1 MKRTVSSLIVLL
13 ALVTVA
19 SARAAEGPAMTATR
33 QLDLAALHMAAT
45 AQEQAKAGAL
55 SPQAAETVEGFAA
68 LVRDF
73 RFQLEA
79 DFASSIQ
86 AQVAWSE
93 VIDGFVAT
101 RDLLHDNDSRA
112 LRHELLRVHALMN
125 RLDRGFGG
133 SGFWSGPRGWNG

>member
-1 MKRTVSSLIVLL
+1 MKRTVLSLIVLL
-13 ALVTVA
+13 ALVAVG
-19 SARAAEGPAMTATR
+19 SAQAAEGPAMTATR

-45 AQEQAKAGAL
+45 AQDQAKAGAL
-55 SPQAAETVEGFAA
+55 STQAAETVEGFAA

-86 AQVAWSE
+86 AQVAWAE

-101 RDLLHDNDSRA
+101 RDLLSDSDSRA
-112 LRHELLRVHALMN
+112 LRHELLRIHALMN
-125 RLDRGFGG
+125 RLDRRFGG
-133 SGFWSGPRGWNG
+133 SGFWSGPHGWNG

>member
-1 MKRTVSSLIVLL
+1 MRRTVLSLIVLL
-13 ALVTVA
+13 ALGAVA

-55 SPQAAETVEGFAA
+55 SRPAAETVEGFAA

-86 AQVAWSE
+86 AQVAWAQ

-101 RDLLHDNDSRA
+101 RDLLSDSDSRA

-125 RLDRGFGG
+125 RLDRSFGG

>member
-1 MKRTVSSLIVLL
+1 MKRTALSLIALL
-13 ALVTVA
+13 ALVAVA
-19 SARAAEGPAMTATR
+19 SAQAAEGPAMTATR
-33 QLDLAALHMAAT
+33 ELDLAALHMAST
-45 AQEQAKAGAL
+45 AQQQAKAGAL
-55 SPQAAETVEGFAA
+55 SPQAAETVEGFAV

-86 AQVAWSE
+86 AQVAWAE

-101 RDLLHDNDSRA
+101 RDLLSDNDSRA

-125 RLDRGFGG
+125 RLDRSFGG

>member
-1 MKRTVSSLIVLL
+1 MKRTVLSLIVLL
-13 ALVTVA
+13 ALVGVA
-19 SARAAEGPAMTATR
+19 SAQAAEGPAMTATR
-33 QLDLAALHMAAT
+33 QLDLAALHMAST
-45 AQEQAKAGAL
+45 AHEQAKAGGL

-86 AQVAWSE
+86 AQVAWAE

-101 RDLLHDNDSRA
+101 RDLLSDSDSRA
-112 LRHELLRVHALMN
+112 LRHELLRIHALMN
-125 RLDRGFGG
+125 RLDRSFGG
-133 SGFWSGPRGWNG
+133 SGFWSGPHGWNG